1 MEKDIIARIEPLA
14 DELLEKLRAEKKRH
28 GYTIA
33 DIAEGT
39 GIQEDNVSK
48 FFNGKLKNPNVY
60 NVMAICIF
68 HGVSLDEALGNPSS
82 PPTDT
87 SMEVLQRD
95 HKLELYEERIAHH
108 EDTIHRLDIALKN
121 RRTLI
126 YSLLAL
132 CSVMAVALLCY
143 FGVDATNLD
152 FGFVRHSGV
161 SPVLILVVL
170 TLALALTN
178 VIIVAAKALKKRTK
192 KDDKDGTTNSG

>member
-1 MEKDIIARIEPLA
+1 MEKDIIARIEPRA
-14 DELLEKLRAEKKRH
+14 DELLEKLKAAKKRN
-28 GYTIA
+28 GFTIS

-39 GIQEDNVSK
+39 GIPEDNVSK

-108 EDTIHRLDIALKN
+108 EDTIHRLDVALKN

-132 CSVMAVALLCY
+132 CSVMAIALLCY
-143 FGVDATNLD
+143 FGIDATNLD

-161 SPVLILVVL
+161 SPVLIF
-170 TLALALTN
+170 LALA
-178 VIIVAAKALKKRTK
+178 VAGAVSVAVVTAVKALKKWTK
-192 KDDKDGTTNSG
+192 KDDKDGTTSSG

>member
-82 PPTDT
+82 ATTDT
-87 SMEVLQRD
+87 SMEVLERD

-108 EDTIHRLDIALKN
+108 EDTIHRLDVALKN

-178 VIIVAAKALKKRTK
+178 VIVVAAKALKKRTK

>member
-1 MEKDIIARIEPLA
+1 MEKDIIARVEPLA

-28 GYTIA
+28 RYTIA

-82 PPTDT
+82 ATTDT
-87 SMEVLQRD
+87 SMEVLERD

-108 EDTIHRLDIALKN
+108 EDTIHRLDVALKN

-178 VIIVAAKALKKRTK
+178 VIVVAAKALKKRTK

>member
-82 PPTDT
+82 PPPDT

-161 SPVLILVVL
+161 SPVLIFVVL

-178 VIIVAAKALKKRTK
+178 VIVVAAKALKKRTK